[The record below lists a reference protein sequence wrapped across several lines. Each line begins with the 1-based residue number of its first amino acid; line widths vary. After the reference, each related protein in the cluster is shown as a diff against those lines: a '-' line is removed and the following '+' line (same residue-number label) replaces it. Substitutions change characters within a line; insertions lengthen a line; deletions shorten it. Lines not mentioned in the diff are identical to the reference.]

1 LNQTKLSE
9 ISGIT
14 GYTGVSAMGSANN
27 SEELY
32 SKQQEIQNQINALKQ
47 KIAGQG
53 PNPGST
59 VATLPPQVS

>member
-1 LNQTKLSE
+1 LNQTKLSD

-27 SEELY
+27 SEDLY

-47 KIAGQG
+47 KIAG
-53 PNPGST
+53 
-59 VATLPPQVS
+59 